1 MQGMI
6 QNKKNKEG
14 KEGSFFFVFFS
25 FLFFPHWRG
34 GGDDGGGRLAK
45 YACGATRWTAGFG
58 RLPYFYTHSLLYFFF
73 FCFLLAFFFLR
84 FTCVMLFSLL
94 LLLLLLSFLFGCL
107 SLSYLLNDTSLFD
120 LCVVHLF
127 CVCFVFVFIR
137 INILLPTFFLLFRF
151 AVWLRG
157 DLVFVFFVCFSF
169 VFSFLFCLFFFSPF
183 PTVGIDACG
192 FCVRA
197 STAGLCESAFSLFAL
212 LTYIC
217 ASPSPPL
224 PSFFFFFSFSFP
236 SFCLCFVCT

>member
-1 MQGMI
+1 MMEVGGW
-6 QNKKNKEG
+6 QNMRVEQ
-14 KEGSFFFVFFS
+14 
-25 FLFFPHWRG
+25 HG
-34 GGDDGGGRLAK
+34 GPLVLVDYR
-45 YACGATRWTAGFG
+45 TF
-58 RLPYFYTHSLLYFFF
+58 THIPCCTFF

-137 INILLPTFFLLFRF
+137 INILLPTFFFLLFRF

-157 DLVFVFFVCFSF
+157 DLVFVFFC
-169 VFSFLFCLFFFSPF
+169 FFFSLLFVFFFPF

-217 ASPSPPL
+217 ASPPL
-224 PSFFFFFSFSFP
+224 FFLFFLFLFLP
-236 SFCLCFVCT
+236 FVCVLFAHEHGLLYVYLTPVFHPFMCLLVRY